1 MEPVSCDNA
10 NCIYYWK
17 CVKANCPDYPEC
29 DYIGMTSRTFK
40 QRMGEHRDY
49 AKRDVLTEPAG
60 EHFNQRG
67 QTVVDM
73 KGQVLEKVKNLDPF
87 ILRAR
92 ESQLIRKFDSFRHG
106 QNKEP

>member
-1 MEPVSCDNA
+1 MAPSYTE
-10 NCIYYWK
+10 
-17 CVKANCPDYPEC
+17 YPEC
-29 DYIGMTSRTFK
+29 EYIGMTSRTFK

-49 AKRDVLTEPAG
+49 AKQDVLTEPAG
-60 EHFNQRG
+60 EHFNLRG
-67 QTVVDM
+67 HTVADM